1 MESITWTLLMQTLS
15 QEMIAWTG
23 KAASRRR
30 GGRRR
35 RSPSMAAARVLRW
48 CRVVKKILCYSSMYY
63 FWGTLFLSHVPCQ
76 CRDAY
81 NWPRVWRCWRVGEHS
96 DETWAPAIKSGTDS
110 GESMVQ
116 FLQLLQLYSCTLEG
130 CWPVTPTVTDVEL
143 SMTKE
148 KFLLKK
154 VYRRGSTSGTVYPW
168 DLNLLLAATH
178 RLSCVCVWIK
188 CVFFLPTYMYSYFT
202 YSNLEF

>member
-1 MESITWTLLMQTLS
+1 LESITWTLLMQTLS

-23 KAASRRR
+23 KVASRRR

-35 RSPSMAAARVLRW
+35 RGPSMAAARVLRW

-96 DETWAPAIKSGTDS
+96 DETWAPGQFSLISYWSTCFFHVYVEIFPICLGSSIYLVGYEKSTFS
-110 GESMVQ
+110 I
-116 FLQLLQLYSCTLEG
+116 QLLASPLHI
-130 CWPVTPTVTDVEL
+130 
-143 SMTKE
+143 
-148 KFLLKK
+148 
-154 VYRRGSTSGTVYPW
+154 
-168 DLNLLLAATH
+168 N
-178 RLSCVCVWIK
+178 I
-188 CVFFLPTYMYSYFT
+188 
-202 YSNLEF
+202 